1 MGRRGVGIASSRNCA
16 SSTARRRAPPA
27 WPPRKRTSPSS
38 TPPGYHLSHPFC
50 ETFTHSHPK
59 GRPLHDPNRSH
70 AGEASASGKKGG
82 PLYITVGP
90 GERPSDF
97 LTGEEKGKYWFA
109 CEHSSGACAR
119 RKGLA
124 REMGVLK
131 RNMKGVK

>member
-1 MGRRGVGIASSRNCA
+1 M
-16 SSTARRRAPPA
+16 
-27 WPPRKRTSPSS
+27 KRSGPLT
-38 TPPGYHLSHPFC
+38 L
-50 ETFTHSHPK
+50 HSHPK

-70 AGEASASGKKGG
+70 AGETSASGKKGG